1 MKITK
6 INSIAK
12 TPEVINGMIN
22 FEAVDVMVEAGAD
35 NKVVLGYKT
44 GLTIEM
50 NEDEIGILFTP
61 ERAVGNSL
69 YQAGGP
75 QIVVGSS
82 TEELVVRYKVNTDAI
97 PSLFKQEDVIA
108 RMVIVKKPTIEFEWD
123 DISEAPKKEAPES
136 KPE

>member
-6 INSIAK
+6 INNLAK
-12 TPEVINGMIN
+12 TPDVTNGIIS
-22 FEAVDVMVEAGAD
+22 FEAVDVSVEAGAD

-50 NEDEIGILFTP
+50 NEDEIGILLAP

-97 PSLFKQEDVIA
+97 PSLFKQEDIIG
-108 RMVIVKKPTIEFEWD
+108 RMIIIKKPTIEFEFED
-123 DISEAPKKEAPES
+123 KSEAPKKDVPAANPE
-136 KPE
+136 